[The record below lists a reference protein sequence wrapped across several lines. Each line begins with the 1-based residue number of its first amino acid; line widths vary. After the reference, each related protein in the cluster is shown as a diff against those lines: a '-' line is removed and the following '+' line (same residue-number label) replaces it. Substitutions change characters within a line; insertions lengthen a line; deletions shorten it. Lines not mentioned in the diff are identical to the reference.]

1 MGRVDEFDVGLTDD
15 GDLDLDSL
23 NKEFTVVSENDYI
36 SQQVKIRVKT
46 VNSDWFFDDLGADME
61 QLLGMPNTKDT
72 AQKGI
77 SLIRNCLTYDRF
89 LTNDDIY
96 IKPMP
101 LDVDNVSFFLFVK
114 TPFTEKP
121 LSFEVAVALSAG
133 INITEV

>member
-1 MGRVDEFDVGLTDD
+1 MGRLDEFDIEFTDD
-15 GDLDLDSL
+15 GDLKLDTFEKDF
-23 NKEFTVVSENDYI
+23 NVVSENDYI
-36 SQQVKIRVKT
+36 SQQVKVRVKS
-46 VNSDWFFDDLGADME
+46 VNPDWFFDDLGADME

-89 LTNDDIY
+89 LTNDDVY

-101 LDVDNVSFFLFVK
+101 LDVDNVSFFLFIK
-114 TPFTEKP
+114 TPFSDKP

-133 INITEV
+133 INIKEV